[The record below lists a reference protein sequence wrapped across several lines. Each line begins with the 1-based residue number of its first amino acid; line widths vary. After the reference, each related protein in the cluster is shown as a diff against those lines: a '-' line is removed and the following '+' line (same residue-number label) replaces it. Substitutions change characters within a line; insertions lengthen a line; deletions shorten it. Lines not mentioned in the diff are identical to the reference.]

1 MKLPLPAVVFYR
13 CLLKARANRKIE
25 ASGRA
30 WKRLSLERFE
40 VGILQSRTVAMLSL
54 KGRMDCGRAA
64 TATAIV
70 AILAAFVFAA
80 AGQVAAQQ
88 RGYVPSPKINN
99 GQGGSVLELPKTPA
113 NQGGNDALTMPQ
125 LSPQPG
131 QELEL
136 PSRTLRN
143 QSGYEQVTVTVTDQN
158 GRYVTGLQKGDFRIY
173 VDGIQRPLEFLRQ
186 DLNTPVS
193 IGILADTSGS
203 MEPKLQQLRAAISQF
218 IGELNSQDDVFL
230 FAFSNRPFLLQ
241 PFTTN
246 HFLVRSRLALLHAYG
261 QTALFDT
268 IMDGLIMV
276 RHGRYD
282 KKALLVV
289 TDGMD
294 NASQAT
300 LQQVVAQARRMG
312 VLIYSIG
319 IGDPNSGG
327 VGIAIGPFMFGGDM
341 DRVDTQTLTELSN
354 ESGARTFVV
363 REVGDGEALRQDCAA
378 ISNELREQ
386 YTAGFV
392 APDPSRPGYR
402 SLRVDVPGKPELAVR
417 VRKGVTI
424 GPGTTEYAGPDGGP

>member
-1 MKLPLPAVVFYR
+1 
-13 CLLKARANRKIE
+13 
-25 ASGRA
+25 
-30 WKRLSLERFE
+30 
-40 VGILQSRTVAMLSL
+40 MLSD
-54 KGRMDCGRAA
+54 KSRRRCGRAA
-64 TATAIV
+64 IAASVGVCLLV
-70 AILAAFVFAA
+70 ALLAGSREA
-80 AGQVAAQQ
+80 AAQQ
-88 RGYVPSPKINN
+88 HGYVPPPPTNQS
-99 GQGGSVLELPKTPA
+99 QGGSVLELPATA
-113 NQGGNDALTMPQ
+113 SQGGNNSASIPQ

-136 PSRTLRN
+136 PSRALRN
-143 QSGYEQVTVTVTDQN
+143 QSGYEQVPVTVTDQA

-173 VDGIQRPLEFLRQ
+173 VDGIQRPVEFLRQ
-186 DLNTPVS
+186 DFNTPVS
-193 IGILADTSGS
+193 VGIIADTSGS
-203 MEPKLQQLRAAISQF
+203 MEPKLTQLRAAIAQF
-218 IGELNSQDDVFL
+218 IRDLNSRDDVFL

-246 HFLVRSRLALLHAYG
+246 HYLVMSRLALLHAYG

-268 IMDGLIMV
+268 VMDGLIMV
-276 RHGRYD
+276 QHGRYD

-300 LQQVVAQARRMG
+300 LMQVVGQARRMG

-341 DRVDTQTLTELSN
+341 DHVDTQTLSELSN
-354 ESGARTFVV
+354 ETGARTYLV
-363 REVGDGEALRQDCAA
+363 REVGDGDLLRKDCEA

-386 YTAGFV
+386 YTVGFV

-402 SLRVDVPGKPELAVR
+402 SLRVDVPGKPELSVR
-417 VRKGVTI
+417 VRKGVTV
-424 GPGTTEYAGPDGGP
+424 GPGTEYAGPDSGP

>member
-1 MKLPLPAVVFYR
+1 
-13 CLLKARANRKIE
+13 
-25 ASGRA
+25 
-30 WKRLSLERFE
+30 
-40 VGILQSRTVAMLSL
+40 MLSL
-54 KGRMDCGRAA
+54 GGRIRCDRAVTASVVAAMLAVFLFSA
-64 TATAIV
+64 TGPA
-70 AILAAFVFAA
+70 
-80 AGQVAAQQ
+80 AAQQ
-88 RGYVPSPKINN
+88 RSFVPPPRPLNN
-99 GQGGSVLELPKTPA
+99 GQGGAVLELPTTPSSQ
-113 NQGGNDALTMPQ
+113 QGGNAALTMPR
-125 LSPQPG
+125 LAPQPG

-136 PSRTLRN
+136 PSRQLRN
-143 QSGYEQVTVTVTDQN
+143 QTGYEQVTVTVTDQN

-173 VDGIQRPLEFLRQ
+173 VDGTQRPLEFLRQ
-186 DLNTPVS
+186 DFNTPVS
-193 IGILADTSGS
+193 VGILADTSGS

-218 IGELNSQDDVFL
+218 IGNLNSQDDVFL

-261 QTALFDT
+261 QTAIFDT
-268 IMDGLIMV
+268 VMDGLIMV

-282 KKALLVV
+282 KKALLLV

-327 VGIAIGPFMFGGDM
+327 MGIAIGPFMFGGDM
-341 DRVDTQTLTELSN
+341 DHVDTQTLTELSN

-363 REVGDGEALRQDCAA
+363 REVGDGEALRADCAA

-402 SLRVDVPGKPELAVR
+402 SLRVDVPGKPELSVR
-417 VRKGVTI
+417 VRKGVTV
-424 GPGTTEYAGPDGGP
+424 GAGGTEYAGPDAGP

>member
-1 MKLPLPAVVFYR
+1 ML
-13 CLLKARANRKIE
+13 
-25 ASGRA
+25 
-30 WKRLSLERFE
+30 RLR
-40 VGILQSRTVAMLSL
+40 
-54 KGRMDCGRAA
+54 GRMGCGRAA
-64 TATAIV
+64 TATAVV
-70 AILAAFVFAA
+70 AILAAFLFAA

-88 RGYVPSPKINN
+88 HGYVPPAPKLNN
-99 GQGGSVLELPKTPA
+99 GQGGSVLELPTRPA
-113 NQGGNDALTMPQ
+113 KQGGNDALTMPQ
-125 LSPQPG
+125 LTPQPG

-218 IGELNSQDDVFL
+218 IGELNTQDDVFL

-246 HFLVRSRLALLHAYG
+246 HFLGRSRLALLHAYG

-363 REVGDGEALRQDCAA
+363 REVGDGEVLRQDCAA

-417 VRKGVTI
+417 VRKGVTV

>member
-1 MKLPLPAVVFYR
+1 M
-13 CLLKARANRKIE
+13 
-25 ASGRA
+25 
-30 WKRLSLERFE
+30 
-40 VGILQSRTVAMLSL
+40 AM
-54 KGRMDCGRAA
+54 
-64 TATAIV
+64 
-70 AILAAFVFAA
+70 LAAFLFVA
-80 AGQVAAQQ
+80 AGPAAAQQ
-88 RGYVPSPKINN
+88 HGYVPPSHPLDN
-99 GQGGSVLELPKTPA
+99 GQGGSVLELPTTPA
-113 NQGGNDALTMPQ
+113 GPQGGSDALTMPK
-125 LSPQPG
+125 LNPQPG

-136 PSRTLRN
+136 PSRELRN
-143 QSGYEQVTVTVTDQN
+143 QSGYQQVTVTVTDQN
-158 GRYVTGLQKGDFRIY
+158 GRYVTGLQKGDFRVY

-193 IGILADTSGS
+193 VGILADTSGS
-203 MEPKLQQLRAAISQF
+203 MEPKLQQLRAAVSEF
-218 IGELNSQDDVFL
+218 IDNLNSQDDVFL

-294 NASQAT
+294 NTSQAT
-300 LQQVVAQARRMG
+300 LPQVVAQARRMG

-402 SLRVDVPGKPELAVR
+402 SLRVDVPGRPELAVR
-417 VRKGVTI
+417 VRKGVTV
-424 GPGTTEYAGPDGGP
+424 GSGTEYAGPDSGP

>member
-1 MKLPLPAVVFYR
+1 
-13 CLLKARANRKIE
+13 
-25 ASGRA
+25 
-30 WKRLSLERFE
+30 
-40 VGILQSRTVAMLSL
+40 MLSL
-54 KGRMDCGRAA
+54 RGRAGSGRTAAASAVVA
-64 TATAIV
+64 T
-70 AILAAFVFAA
+70 LAAFLFVA
-80 AGQVAAQQ
+80 AGPAAAQQ
-88 RGYVPSPKINN
+88 HGYVAPPHPLNN
-99 GQGGSVLELPKTPA
+99 GQGGSVLELPTTPGSQ
-113 NQGGNDALTMPQ
+113 QGGNAALTMPR

-136 PSRTLRN
+136 PSRQLRN
-143 QSGYEQVTVTVTDQN
+143 QTGYEQVTVTVTDQN

-173 VDGIQRPLEFLRQ
+173 VDGMQRPLEFLRQ

-218 IGELNSQDDVFL
+218 IGDLNSQDDVFL

-327 VGIAIGPFMFGGDM
+327 MGIAIGPFMFGGDM
-341 DRVDTQTLTELSN
+341 DHVDTQTLTELSN

-363 REVGDGEALRQDCAA
+363 REVGDGEALRQNCAA

-392 APDPSRPGYR
+392 APEPSRPGYR
-402 SLRVDVPGKPELAVR
+402 SLRVDVPGKPELSVR
-417 VRKGVTI
+417 VRKGVTV
-424 GPGTTEYAGPDGGP
+424 GSGTEYAGPDAGP

>member
-1 MKLPLPAVVFYR
+1 
-13 CLLKARANRKIE
+13 
-25 ASGRA
+25 
-30 WKRLSLERFE
+30 
-40 VGILQSRTVAMLSL
+40 
-54 KGRMDCGRAA
+54 
-64 TATAIV
+64 
-70 AILAAFVFAA
+70 
-80 AGQVAAQQ
+80 
-88 RGYVPSPKINN
+88 
-99 GQGGSVLELPKTPA
+99 
-113 NQGGNDALTMPQ
+113 
-125 LSPQPG
+125 
-131 QELEL
+131 
-136 PSRTLRN
+136 
-143 QSGYEQVTVTVTDQN
+143 
-158 GRYVTGLQKGDFRIY
+158 
-173 VDGIQRPLEFLRQ
+173 
-186 DLNTPVS
+186 
-193 IGILADTSGS
+193 
-203 MEPKLQQLRAAISQF
+203 
-218 IGELNSQDDVFL
+218 
-230 FAFSNRPFLLQ
+230 
-241 PFTTN
+241 
-246 HFLVRSRLALLHAYG
+246 
-261 QTALFDT
+261 
-268 IMDGLIMV
+268 V

-363 REVGDGEALRQDCAA
+363 REVGDGEVLRQDCAA

-417 VRKGVTI
+417 VRKGVTV

>member
-1 MKLPLPAVVFYR
+1 
-13 CLLKARANRKIE
+13 
-25 ASGRA
+25 
-30 WKRLSLERFE
+30 
-40 VGILQSRTVAMLSL
+40 MLSL
-54 KGRMDCGRAA
+54 RSRAGCGRAA
-64 TATAIV
+64 RAKAV
-70 AILAAFVFAA
+70 GAMLAVFLFAA
-80 AGQVAAQQ
+80 IGQAAAQQ
-88 RGYVPSPKINN
+88 HGFVPPSHPTNN
-99 GQGGSVLELPKTPA
+99 GQGGSVLELPTTPA
-113 NQGGNDALTMPQ
+113 SQQGGSGALAMPR
-125 LSPQPG
+125 LSPQQG

-136 PSRTLRN
+136 PSRALRN
-143 QSGYEQVTVTVTDQN
+143 QSGYEQVTVTVTDQR

-203 MEPKLQQLRAAISQF
+203 MEPKLQQLRAAIAQF
-218 IGELNSQDDVFL
+218 IGDLNSRDDVFL

-241 PFTTN
+241 PFTSN
-246 HFLVRSRLALLHAYG
+246 HSLVRSRLALLHAYG

-276 RHGRYD
+276 KHGRYD

-300 LQQVVAQARRMG
+300 LQQVVGQARRMG

-327 VGIAIGPFMFGGDM
+327 MGIAIGPFMFGGDM
-341 DRVDTQTLTELSN
+341 DHVDTQTLTQLSN

-363 REVGDGEALRQDCAA
+363 REVGDGEALREDCAA

-402 SLRVDVPGKPELAVR
+402 SLRVDVPGRPELSVR
-417 VRKGVTI
+417 VRKGVTV
-424 GPGTTEYAGPDGGP
+424 GGSGTEYAGPDAGP

>member
-1 MKLPLPAVVFYR
+1 
-13 CLLKARANRKIE
+13 
-25 ASGRA
+25 
-30 WKRLSLERFE
+30 
-40 VGILQSRTVAMLSL
+40 MLSL
-54 KGRMDCGRAA
+54 GGRIGCGRAA
-64 TATAIV
+64 TAVV
-70 AILAAFVFAA
+70 AMLAAFLLAA
-80 AGQVAAQQ
+80 TAQGWAQQ
-88 RGYVPSPKINN
+88 HGYVPPPQPLNN
-99 GQGGSVLELPKTPA
+99 SQGGSVLELPTTPSGR
-113 NQGGNDALTMPQ
+113 QGGNDALTMPQ
-125 LSPQPG
+125 LNPQPG
-131 QELEL
+131 QELDL
-136 PSRTLRN
+136 PSRELRN

-193 IGILADTSGS
+193 VGILADTSGS
-203 MEPKLQQLRAAISQF
+203 MEPKLQQLRAAVSQF
-218 IGELNSQDDVFL
+218 IGDLNSQDDVFL

-294 NASQAT
+294 NTSQAT
-300 LQQVVAQARRMG
+300 LPQVVGQARRMG

-341 DRVDTQTLTELSN
+341 DRVDTQTLTALST

-402 SLRVDVPGKPELAVR
+402 SLRVDVPGRPELAVR
-417 VRKGVTI
+417 VRKGVTV
-424 GPGTTEYAGPDGGP
+424 GSDTEYAGPDGGP

>member
-1 MKLPLPAVVFYR
+1 L
-13 CLLKARANRKIE
+13 
-25 ASGRA
+25 
-30 WKRLSLERFE
+30 
-40 VGILQSRTVAMLSL
+40 
-54 KGRMDCGRAA
+54 
-64 TATAIV
+64 
-70 AILAAFVFAA
+70 FAA

-88 RGYVPSPKINN
+88 HGYVPPPKINN
-99 GQGGSVLELPKTPA
+99 GQGGSVLELPTTPA
-113 NQGGNDALTMPQ
+113 KQGGNDALTMPQ
-125 LSPQPG
+125 LTPQPG

-136 PSRTLRN
+136 PTRTLRN

-193 IGILADTSGS
+193 VGILADTSGS

-218 IGELNSQDDVFL
+218 IGELNAQDDVFL

-402 SLRVDVPGKPELAVR
+402 SLRVDVPGKPGLAVR
-417 VRKGVTI
+417 VRKGVTV

>member
-1 MKLPLPAVVFYR
+1 
-13 CLLKARANRKIE
+13 
-25 ASGRA
+25 
-30 WKRLSLERFE
+30 
-40 VGILQSRTVAMLSL
+40 MLSL
-54 KGRMDCGRAA
+54 RDRGARGRAA
-64 TATAIV
+64 TATV
-70 AILAAFVFAA
+70 AMLAALLFSA
-80 AGQVAAQQ
+80 AGPVAAQQ
-88 RGYVPSPKINN
+88 HGYVPPSHPLNN
-99 GQGGSVLELPKTPA
+99 GQGGSVLELPTTPA
-113 NQGGNDALTMPQ
+113 TQGGNDALTMPR

-136 PSRTLRN
+136 PSRALRN
-143 QSGYEQVTVTVTDQN
+143 QSGYEQVTVTVTDQS

-173 VDGIQRPLEFLRQ
+173 VDGVQRPLEFLRQ

-203 MEPKLQQLRAAISQF
+203 MEPKLQQLRTAVGQF
-218 IGELNSQDDVFL
+218 ISDLNSQDDVFL

-300 LQQVVAQARRMG
+300 LQQVVGQARRMG

-341 DRVDTQTLTELSN
+341 DHVDTQTLTQLSN

-363 REVGDGEALRQDCAA
+363 REVGDGEALSQDCAA

-402 SLRVDVPGKPELAVR
+402 SLRVDVPGRPELSVR
-417 VRKGVTI
+417 VRKGVTV
-424 GPGTTEYAGPDGGP
+424 GPGGGTEYAGPDAGP

>member
-1 MKLPLPAVVFYR
+1 MLSFR
-13 CLLKARANRKIE
+13 
-25 ASGRA
+25 GRA
-30 WKRLSLERFE
+30 GGGW
-40 VGILQSRTVAMLSL
+40 
-54 KGRMDCGRAA
+54 AA
-64 TATAIV
+64 TATL
-70 AILAAFVFAA
+70 AILAALLVAV
-80 AGQVAAQQ
+80 AGPAGAQQ
-88 RGYVPSPKINN
+88 HGYVPPSRPLDNS
-99 GQGGSVLELPKTPA
+99 QGGSVLELPTTPGSQ
-113 NQGGNDALTMPQ
+113 QGGSGALTMPQ
-125 LSPQPG
+125 VAPQPG

-136 PSRTLRN
+136 PSRALRN

-218 IGELNSQDDVFL
+218 IGDLNDQDDVFL

-300 LQQVVAQARRMG
+300 LQQVVGQARRMG

-319 IGDPNSGG
+319 IGDPNSGGG

-363 REVGDGEALRQDCAA
+363 REVGDGEALRQDCAT
-378 ISNELREQ
+378 ISNELRQQ

-392 APDPSRPGYR
+392 APDPSRGGYR
-402 SLRVDVPGKPELAVR
+402 SLKVDVPDHPELSVR
-417 VRKGVTI
+417 VRKGVTV
-424 GPGTTEYAGPDGGP
+424 GAGGTEYAGPDSGP

>member
-1 MKLPLPAVVFYR
+1 MLR
-13 CLLKARANRKIE
+13 
-25 ASGRA
+25 SD
-30 WKRLSLERFE
+30 KRY
-40 VGILQSRTVAMLSL
+40 GKQYAM
-54 KGRMDCGRAA
+54 
-64 TATAIV
+64 TAIAWV
-70 AILAAFVFAA
+70 CLAIVLAGVSPAA
-80 AGQVAAQQ
+80 SQQ
-88 RGYVPSPKINN
+88 GGFGAPASKIN
-99 GQGGSVLELPKTPA
+99 GQGDSVLEVPGGLA
-113 NQGGNDALTMPQ
+113 NQSGKDGLTTPNLASQ
-125 LSPQPG
+125 GPG
-131 QELEL
+131 LEV
-136 PSRTLRN
+136 PARGLRS
-143 QSGYEQVTVTVTDQN
+143 QSGYEQLTVTVTDQG

-193 IGILADTSGS
+193 VGILADTSGS
-203 MEPKLQQLRAAISQF
+203 MEPKLQQLRAAVSQF
-218 IGELNSQDDVFL
+218 IGDLNSLDDVFL

-300 LQQVVAQARRMG
+300 LQQVVGQARRMG

-327 VGIAIGPFMFGGDM
+327 MGIAI
-341 DRVDTQTLTELSN
+341 E
-354 ESGARTFVV
+354 
-363 REVGDGEALRQDCAA
+363 
-378 ISNELREQ
+378 
-386 YTAGFV
+386 
-392 APDPSRPGYR
+392 
-402 SLRVDVPGKPELAVR
+402 
-417 VRKGVTI
+417 I
-424 GPGTTEYAGPDGGP
+424 GR

>member
-1 MKLPLPAVVFYR
+1 
-13 CLLKARANRKIE
+13 
-25 ASGRA
+25 
-30 WKRLSLERFE
+30 
-40 VGILQSRTVAMLSL
+40 MLSL
-54 KGRMDCGRAA
+54 RGRMGCGRAA
-64 TATAIV
+64 TATAVV
-70 AILAAFVFAA
+70 AILAAFLFAA
-80 AGQVAAQQ
+80 AEQVAAQQ
-88 RGYVPSPKINN
+88 RGYVTPAPKINN
-99 GQGGSVLELPKTPA
+99 GQGGSVLELPTTPA
-113 NQGGNDALTMPQ
+113 RQGGNDALTMPQ

-282 KKALLVV
+282 KKALMVV

-363 REVGDGEALRQDCAA
+363 REVGDGEVLRQDCAA

-402 SLRVDVPGKPELAVR
+402 SLRVDVPGKPELSVR
-417 VRKGVTI
+417 VRKGVTV